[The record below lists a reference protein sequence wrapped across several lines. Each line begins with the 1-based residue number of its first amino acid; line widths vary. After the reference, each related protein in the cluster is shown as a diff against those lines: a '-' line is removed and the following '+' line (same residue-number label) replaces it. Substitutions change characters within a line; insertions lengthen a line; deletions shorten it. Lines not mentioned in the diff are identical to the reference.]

1 MLNSL
6 CTVAFFVLLG
16 KGPANTLAGGLTGQI
31 MRIGILEDDLAL
43 ADHVK
48 QSLSAADHTCEH
60 FVDGQ
65 ALLRALRRDTFDM
78 LILDWNVPGLSGREV
93 IEWMKNNLE
102 NAPPA
107 LMLTSRSAEEDIVAG
122 LNAGADDYVIKP
134 VPVAVLLARVDALA
148 RRAYP
153 LLPGREE
160 TFGDYNF
167 DAIGGMLSIAGQP
180 VTLTAKE
187 FALALMLFRN
197 MHRALSRAY
206 LFEALWG
213 LNPDLPTRT
222 LDVHISNVRTK
233 LNLRPANGYKLT
245 PIYAYGYRLE
255 ALN

>member
-1 MLNSL
+1 
-6 CTVAFFVLLG
+6 
-16 KGPANTLAGGLTGQI
+16 
-31 MRIGILEDDLAL
+31 MRIGLLEDDLAL
-43 ADHVK
+43 AGHVK
-48 QSLSAADHTCEH
+48 KSLSAADHVCEH

-65 ALLRALRRDTFDM
+65 DLLRALRRDTFDM
-78 LILDWNVPGLSGREV
+78 LILDWNVPGLSGLDI
-93 IEWMKNNLE
+93 IEWMKENLE
-102 NAPPA
+102 NSPPA

-153 LLPGREE
+153 LLPERVEV
-160 TFGDYNF
+160 FGDYSF
-167 DAIGGMLSIAGQP
+167 DTGVATLTIANQP
-180 VTLTAKE
+180 VNLTAKE

-197 MHRALSRAY
+197 VHRALSRAY

-213 LNPDLPTRT
+213 LNPDVPTRT
-222 LDVHISNVRTK
+222 LDVHISNVRAK
-233 LNLRPANGYKLT
+233 LNLRPANGYKLA